1 MRLQIIILVFGC
13 LVFILFSGCE
23 TVRSLRYIGEGIQR
37 DLKNTKDNIIEIDQ
51 WFREHAW

>member
-13 LVFILFSGCE
+13 LLLTLFGGCE
-23 TVRSLRYIGEGIQR
+23 TVKGIQR

>member
-23 TVRSLRYIGEGIQR
+23 TVRGVKQGIRR
-37 DLKNTKDNIIEIDQ
+37 DIKNTKDNIIEIDQ